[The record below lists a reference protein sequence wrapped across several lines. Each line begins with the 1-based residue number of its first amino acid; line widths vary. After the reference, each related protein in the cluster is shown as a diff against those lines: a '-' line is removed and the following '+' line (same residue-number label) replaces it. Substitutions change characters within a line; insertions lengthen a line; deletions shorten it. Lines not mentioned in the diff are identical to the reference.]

1 MSDIIRL
8 LPDSIANQ
16 IAAGEVIQRP
26 ASAVKELMENAV
38 DAGASNIQVMVKE
51 SGKSLIQVIDDGN
64 GMTATD
70 ARMSFERHA
79 TSKIRTAEDLFV
91 IRTMGFRGEALASV
105 AAVAQVELKTRTADS
120 ELGTLLVIEGSD
132 VKKQEPTAA
141 PKGSSIAIR
150 NLFFNIPARRNFLKS
165 NPVEM
170 KHIIE
175 EFQRA
180 ALANPEIEYLLYHND
195 LEVYNLKKG
204 KLSHRILGLFGKQ
217 YREQLAVCREDTP
230 LLSIRGY
237 LGKPE
242 FSKKTRGEQFF
253 FVNKRYIKNA
263 YLNHAVKTG
272 YENLIPDDCHPFYV
286 LFIDIDPQ
294 HIDVNVHPTKTEIK
308 FDDERTVY
316 GIIKSAVRQT
326 LGTHNIAPSLDFSHN
341 TNIHVNLDTGEVLN
355 RDFSTSKDYYE
366 EKEALMRTEKDR
378 NNRLNWD
385 QLYEFK
391 KPSHDRSEILYD
403 WKKDDEGIEVR
414 LSSAVNNMQDENN
427 EFEAGQ
433 VKMTFQVLNKYI
445 VATIKSGL
453 LLVNQQSAHERIL
466 YEKYIS
472 ALTHKAA
479 PSQQTLFPETIEL
492 NPVDFTLALDLKPEI
507 EAVGFVFDIFG
518 KNSVVIQGTP
528 VELDGENIKK
538 AFEGLIEQYK
548 LNKSEL
554 SLNKRE
560 SVARAMAKQTSIKA
574 GRPLTGEEMNS
585 MIDQLFACG
594 NPNYD
599 PNGNMTFSILDLEK
613 INSFFNR

>member
-1 MSDIIRL
+1 MPDIIRL

-38 DAGASNIQVMVKE
+38 DAGASNIQVIVKD
-51 SGKSLIQVIDDGN
+51 SGKSLIQVIDDGS
-64 GMTATD
+64 GMTETD

-91 IRTMGFRGEALASV
+91 IRTMGFRGEALASI
-105 AAVAQVELKTRTADS
+105 AAVAQVEMKTRTADS
-120 ELGTLLVIEGSD
+120 ELGTLLLIEGSE
-132 VKKQEPTAA
+132 VKKQEPVAA
-141 PKGSSIAIR
+141 PKGTSIAVR
-150 NLFFNIPARRNFLKS
+150 NLFFNVPARRNFLKS

-175 EFQRA
+175 EFQRT
-180 ALANPEIEYLLYHND
+180 ALANPEIEFSLYHND

-204 KLSHRILGLFGKQ
+204 KLSHRIIGLFGKQ
-217 YREQLAVCREDTP
+217 YREQLAVCREETP
-230 LLSIRGY
+230 VMNVRGY

-263 YLNHAVKTG
+263 YLNHAVKIG

-286 LFIDIDPQ
+286 LFIDIDPR

-316 GIIKSAVRQT
+316 GIIKSAVRQS
-326 LGTHNIAPSLDFSHN
+326 LGAHNIAPSLDFSHN
-341 TNIHVNLDTGEVLN
+341 ANIHVNLDTGEVLS
-355 RDFSTSKDYYE
+355 RDFSTRQDYYD
-366 EKEALMRTEKDR
+366 EKAALLKTEKDR

-385 QLYEFK
+385 RIYEFTNPSLERSGIQHDWNK
-391 KPSHDRSEILYD
+391 K
-403 WKKDDEGIEVR
+403 DEGIEVR
-414 LSSAVNNMQDENN
+414 LSSAANDMPDAKN

-433 VKMTFQVLNKYI
+433 TRMTFQVQNKYI
-445 VATIKSGL
+445 VATVKSGL
-453 LLVNQQSAHERIL
+453 LLVDQQSAHERIL
-466 YEKYIS
+466 YEKYMS
-472 ALTHKAA
+472 ALAHKPAA
-479 PSQQTLFPETIEL
+479 SQQALFPETIEL

-518 KNSVVIQGTP
+518 KNSIIVHGTP
-528 VELDGENIKK
+528 VELEGENIKK

-560 SVARAMAKQTSIKA
+560 SMARAMAKQTSIKA
-574 GRPLTGEEMNS
+574 GKALTGEEMNS
-585 MIDQLFACG
+585 LIDQLFACA

-599 PNGNMTFSILDLEK
+599 PNGKLTFAILDTEK
-613 INSFFNR
+613 IDGFLNR